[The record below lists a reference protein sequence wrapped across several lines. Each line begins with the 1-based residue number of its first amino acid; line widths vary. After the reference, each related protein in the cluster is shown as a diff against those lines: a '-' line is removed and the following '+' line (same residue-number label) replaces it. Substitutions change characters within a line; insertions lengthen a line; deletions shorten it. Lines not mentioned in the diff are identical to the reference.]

1 MAGVD
6 PSQEL
11 RPRTAARSS
20 LIEAHVEKVLCS
32 SIFKTADSLREL
44 LRFTVQETMAGR
56 GGELK
61 EYLLAVTV
69 LGKGDSFDPKADSIV
84 RAQMRRLREH
94 LRQYYATEGR
104 HDPILIDIPKG
115 TYMPTFRR
123 TTPGGVVPVPAGTGE
138 GLIVGPPKGLSDLRS
153 PFAPAPA

>member
-1 MAGVD
+1 M
-6 PSQEL
+6 
-11 RPRTAARSS
+11 RPAMPDADRHLLPGSRPVAFAT
-20 LIEAHVEKVLCS
+20 LIGAHLEKVLCS

-44 LRFTVQETMAGR
+44 LRFTVQETIAGR

-69 LGKGDSFDPKADSIV
+69 LGKADSFDPKADSIV

-104 HDPILIDIPKG
+104 YDPVLIDIPKG

-123 TTPGGVVPVPAGTGE
+123 ATRDGAAGVTAGTDE
-138 GLIVGPPKGLSDLRS
+138 GFIVGRQKELTDLR
-153 PFAPAPA
+153 